1 MGRSSPPISRCPG
14 VASTSTAGPAAA
26 RFSRGSEHQF
36 GAKRTNPPE
45 MHIFFKRD
53 EWLSDARRGERLNG
67 LAERLGQR
75 RMVGLEP
82 DLGLLEDVDEA
93 AVVTLVA
100 GVDTAVVGAGG
111 FEVLFDRAVKAGQLL
126 PIPAVS
132 GPPDGG
138 REFVEQ
144 MTQVLFHRAHAT
156 GRAACT

>member
-1 MGRSSPPISRCPG
+1 
-14 VASTSTAGPAAA
+14 
-26 RFSRGSEHQF
+26 
-36 GAKRTNPPE
+36 PE

-53 EWLSDARRGERLNG
+53 EWLSDARGGERLNG

-93 AVVTLVA
+93 AVVTVGA
-100 GVDTAVVGAGG
+100 GVVTAVVGAGRL
-111 FEVLFDRAVKAGQLL
+111 EVLFDGTLEAGQFL

-144 MTQVLFHRAHAT
+144 MTQVLFHRSHAT